1 MRRRG
6 AKAGPRKQRHTNKP
20 GARNASHTRASDLQ
34 RQLDERTRERD
45 EALERWTATAEV
57 LDVISHSTFELQTV
71 LATLVHS
78 AGHLCRAENVQI
90 FLRDGEVY
98 RLVAD
103 NGFSPEYQQY
113 VRDHPIRPGR
123 NTLVARTAL
132 EGKTVYIPDVSAD
145 REYTYGGQKL
155 GGYRTLLGVPLMRD
169 GNCIGVIAL
178 TRSKVLPFTDNQIEL
193 VTNFAAQAVIAIE
206 NTRLFN
212 ELRQRTDDLSET
224 LEQQTAT
231 SEVLK
236 VIASSSGELQ
246 HVFGAMLEN
255 ATRLCGASYGAM
267 WLRDGDGFRN
277 TALYGPLPPEY
288 VEQISGILFHPGPDG
303 ALANVI
309 KTREPVHISD
319 LRESSAYRDRE
330 ILPVAA
336 VEVAGVRTIVSV
348 PMFKADEIVGAITI
362 YRKEIHPF
370 SKKQIELVQ
379 NFAAQA
385 VIAIENTRLLREL
398 RESLQQQTATADV
411 LKVISRSTFD
421 LQTVLDTLVESAAR
435 VCEADTGTVR
445 RRDGDTYPLAATFG
459 LTQQQSEHFSSYS
472 EMPDRGSVFG
482 RAILENRTIH
492 VPDILAD
499 PEYNRPHLQ
508 EFVRVRAALGVPLVR
523 EGTVIGVFTLQRRE
537 PHPFTEKQIELVTT
551 FADQAVIAIENV
563 RLFNSVEA
571 RTRELAASLENLR
584 TTQDRLVQTQKL
596 ASLGQLTAGIAHEIK
611 NPLNFVNNFSGV
623 SAELIDELQE
633 AFRDVSL
640 NEKRRSEITEL
651 MDTLRGNLDKV
662 VQHGKRADAIVKNML
677 LHSREGSGEHR
688 PVDINTLVEEGLNL
702 AYHGARA
709 EKQGFNIKLEKSF
722 DPNAG
727 EADVFP
733 QDITRVLLNLISNGF
748 YAATKRSAET
758 NGGDYEPTLVAA
770 TKNRGDR
777 VEIIIRDNGTGIPA
791 DVKERMFNPFFTTKP
806 AGEGTGLGLSIS
818 HDIVV
823 KQHGGSIE
831 VETQPGEF
839 TEIKIV
845 LPRAGALPQ

>member
-1 MRRRG
+1 MSAIGTKRTWPSALHMSAFDPKRTSFHGAKSGIFLGLSIIVTTGGDMRRRG

-98 RLVAD
+98 QLVAD

-178 TRSKVLPFTDNQIEL
+178 TRSKVLPFTENQIEL

-385 VIAIENTRLLREL
+385 VIAIENTRLLNEL
-398 RESLQQQTATADV
+398 RQRTD
-411 LKVISRSTFD
+411 D
-421 LQTVLDTLVESAAR
+421 L
-435 VCEADTGTVR
+435 
-445 RRDGDTYPLAATFG
+445 
-459 LTQQQSEHFSSYS
+459 SE
-472 EMPDRGSVFG
+472 V
-482 RAILENRTIH
+482 A
-492 VPDILAD
+492 
-499 PEYNRPHLQ
+499 
-508 EFVRVRAALGVPLVR
+508 RAADG
-523 EGTVIGVFTLQRRE
+523 
-537 PHPFTEKQIELVTT
+537 
-551 FADQAVIAIENV
+551 NV
-563 RLFNSVEA
+563 RGAQSYF
-571 RTRELAASLENLR
+571 
-584 TTQDRLVQTQKL
+584 
-596 ASLGQLTAGIAHEIK
+596 QLTG
-611 NPLNFVNNFSGV
+611 
-623 SAELIDELQE
+623 
-633 AFRDVSL
+633 
-640 NEKRRSEITEL
+640 
-651 MDTLRGNLDKV
+651 
-662 VQHGKRADAIVKNML
+662 
-677 LHSREGSGEHR
+677 
-688 PVDINTLVEEGLNL
+688 
-702 AYHGARA
+702 
-709 EKQGFNIKLEKSF
+709 
-722 DPNAG
+722 
-727 EADVFP
+727 
-733 QDITRVLLNLISNGF
+733 
-748 YAATKRSAET
+748 
-758 NGGDYEPTLVAA
+758 
-770 TKNRGDR
+770 
-777 VEIIIRDNGTGIPA
+777 
-791 DVKERMFNPFFTTKP
+791 
-806 AGEGTGLGLSIS
+806 
-818 HDIVV
+818 
-823 KQHGGSIE
+823 
-831 VETQPGEF
+831 
-839 TEIKIV
+839 
-845 LPRAGALPQ
+845 